1 MRLSNVVKAELAE
14 EKVLDFVPQKF
25 EQRFSSSAKSYIELK
40 KTDGTDFK
48 MSDVIRMQTGI
59 DEVEMASI
67 EEQVEARVLERLK
80 EVQENAY
87 LESYQLGLDDGKK
100 EAYKQAD
107 LEIQRRMSEMDELIE
122 SLKNLKMELY
132 QHNESHLV
140 RLAYHIGARLAAAEI
155 QANPELIKDIVKQC
169 LELSQSEEDITISVN
184 PIHLE
189 FLESLKQEV
198 GREFDFLKK
207 VKFEPD
213 DNMKVGG
220 CTITTNY
227 GEIDARFEER
237 VSKLWSTLEENLYKV
252 KTKITAA

>member
-1 MRLSNVVKAELAE
+1 MRLSNIVKAELAQ
-14 EKVLDFVPQKF
+14 EKVLDFTPRKF
-25 EQRFSSSAKSYIELK
+25 EQQFTDSAKAYIELK

-67 EEQVEARVLERLK
+67 EEQVEVRVLERLK

-87 LESYQLGLDDGKK
+87 LESYQLGLEDGKK

-107 LEIQRRMSEMDELIE
+107 LEIQRRMSEVDELVD

-132 QHNESHLV
+132 QQNESHLV

-155 QANPELIKDIVKQC
+155 QANPELVKDIIKQS
-169 LELSQSEEDITISVN
+169 LELSQSEEDITVSVN

-189 FLESLKQEV
+189 FLESLKQETN
-198 GREFDFLKK
+198 RELEFLKK
-207 VKFEPD
+207 VKFVPE

-220 CTITTNY
+220 CVITTNY

-237 VSKLWSTLEENLYKV
+237 VSKLWSTLEDSLYKV
-252 KTKITAA
+252 KNKITAA